1 MSNNNLESIIVTVR
15 GSRVILAAD
24 LALLYGVST
33 KRLNEQV
40 KRNIARFPEDFMFQ
54 LEIQELTALRSQFA
68 TSNKEGRGGRRI
80 LPYAFTE
87 HGAVMAANVLNSE
100 LATDASILLVRTFI
114 KMRSLLAEQVEL
126 KKRLQDIE
134 RRLTEGFKDHENEL
148 REIRFAIALLEAP
161 QEPKKQRI
169 GFEPGAEA

>member
-40 KRNIARFPEDFMFQ
+40 KRNIVRFPEDFMFQ

-100 LATDASILLVRTFI
+100 LAIDASILLVRTFI
-114 KMRSLLAEQVEL
+114 KMRSLLAEQVVL
-126 KKRLQDIE
+126 IPCSRLVMVA
-134 RRLTEGFKDHENEL
+134 RRPQAQSIVLVL
-148 REIRFAIALLEAP
+148 RQGLRWWTAHWGLSQQP
-161 QEPKKQRI
+161 RS
-169 GFEPGAEA
+169 

>member
-1 MSNNNLESIIVTVR
+1 MSKKDLETKILTVR
-15 GSRVILAAD
+15 GSRIILAAD
-24 LALLYGVST
+24 LAVLYGVST

-54 LEIQELTALRSQFA
+54 LEIQDLTALKSQIA
-68 TSNKEGRGGRRI
+68 TSKNEGRGGRRT

-100 LATDASILLVRTFI
+100 LAINASIMLVRTFI
-114 KMRSLLAEQVEL
+114 KMRSLLSEQEEL
-126 KKRLQDIE
+126 KRRLQNIE
-134 RRLTEGFKDHENEL
+134 RRVAEGFKEHENEL
-148 REIRFAIALLEAP
+148 REIRFAIAQLEVA

-169 GFEPGAEA
+169 GFEP